1 MIFSDLLSALQVLE
15 KLKTDNLLFIQI
27 LQDILHKIDVD
38 QKETVF
44 IMWGFWTADRTA
56 EEAHNKEPTDHLMLS
71 LKPLTAKLIHP
82 VWQKE
87 WAESVRV
94 SNKLHELLPNF
105 SDKLLS
111 FCNTRGKKTLF

>member
-1 MIFSDLLSALQVLE
+1 MQSSTTLKALGKLRTDHPLLIKAHVAQ
-15 KLKTDNLLFIQI
+15 
-27 LQDILHKIDVD
+27 IDVD